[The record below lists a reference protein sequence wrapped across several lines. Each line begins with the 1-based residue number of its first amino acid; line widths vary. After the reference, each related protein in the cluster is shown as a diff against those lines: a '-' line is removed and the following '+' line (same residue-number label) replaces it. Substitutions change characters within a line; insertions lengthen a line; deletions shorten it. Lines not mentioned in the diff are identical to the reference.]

1 MPDASG
7 HSDRRGPM
15 RLNGRYVAEISRAC
29 VVNTR
34 LTIKIKLN
42 LRPRAFSELSA
53 SVAPLGRNAR
63 VLRPRHIATEV
74 ERG

>member
-7 HSDRRGPM
+7 QSDRRGPM
-15 RLNGRYVAEISRAC
+15 RLNGRYVAEISRAG
-29 VVNTR
+29 VVNPR

-53 SVAPLGRNAR
+53 SVALSGRNRGCLAL
-63 VLRPRHIATEV
+63 VTLRREV